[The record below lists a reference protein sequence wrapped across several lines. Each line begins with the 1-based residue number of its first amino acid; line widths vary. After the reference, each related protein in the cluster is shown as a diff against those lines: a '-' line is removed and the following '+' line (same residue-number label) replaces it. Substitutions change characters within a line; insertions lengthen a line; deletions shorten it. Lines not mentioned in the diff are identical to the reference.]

1 MLPSGGDDKLMVKEK
16 TQRKFLPYGRQQVT
30 QQDIDGVC
38 DVLRSDWLTQGP
50 AVPRFEKKLSSTL
63 GSKPAV
69 ACATGTAALHL
80 AMMALD
86 VGPGDIVVTTPI
98 TFLSDAN
105 CARHVG
111 AEVRFADIDP
121 ETACMSPDA
130 LERVLAEDSEHRIKV
145 VIPVHFAGQPAA
157 LPRIHSLAEAHGA
170 VVVDDAC
177 HALGAWYEDG
187 EARYGVGAS
196 PHSLMTVFS
205 FHPVKHVAMGE
216 GGAVLCDDPD
226 LLNRLRTL
234 RNHGITRDDMV
245 LDDMALDENG
255 DLNPWYYE
263 MPRLGYNYRVS
274 DIQAALGVTQLERLE
289 QSVVRRNYLADYYRR
304 KLETRFPNRTVRP
317 LILRPGVR
325 HAYHLFVVQIDF
337 EKHGVSRSKVMHR
350 LRDAGIGT
358 QVHYIPLHLQPYY
371 RQVSGTG
378 PGDYPAA
385 EGYYEE
391 ALTLPLYPQLE
402 ERDVDRVLDEL
413 GAALTP

>member
-1 MLPSGGDDKLMVKEK
+1 MVKEK

-30 QQDIDGVC
+30 QEDIDGVC

-50 AVPRFEKKLSSTL
+50 AVPLFEKKLSITL

-86 VGPGDIVVTTPI
+86 VGSGDVVVTTPI
-98 TFLSDAN
+98 TFLADAN
-105 CARHVG
+105 CARHAG
-111 AEVRFADIDP
+111 ADARFVDIDP
-121 ETACMSPDA
+121 ETACMCPDA
-130 LERVLAEDSEHRIKV
+130 LERVLAEDFEHRVKV

-157 LPRIHSLAEAHGA
+157 LPRIYSLAEAHGA

-177 HALGAWYEDG
+177 HAPGAWYEDG
-187 EARYGVGAS
+187 EARYGMGAS

-226 LLNRLRTL
+226 LLDRLRML
-234 RNHGITRDDMV
+234 RNHGITRDDLV
-245 LDDMALDENG
+245 LDDMAFDENG
-255 DLNPWYYE
+255 ELNPWYYE

-274 DIQAALGVTQLERLE
+274 DIQAALGITQLERLE
-289 QSVVRRNYLADYYRR
+289 KSVVRRNYLADYYRR
-304 KLETRFPNRTVRP
+304 QLETRFPNRTARP

-325 HAYHLFVVQIDF
+325 HAYHLFVVRIDF
-337 EKHGVSRSKVMHR
+337 EKHGVSRAKVMRR

-371 RQVSGTG
+371 RQVNGTG

-385 EGYYEE
+385 EGYYEQ

-402 ERDVDRVLDEL
+402 EGDVDRVLDEL
-413 GAALTP
+413 GAALIP